1 MKLFL
6 LDAYAL
12 IYRAYYAFIDRPL
25 TNSKGQ
31 HTSTVWGFLNT
42 LEDVLTRERP
52 THIGVAFDPKGGT
65 FRHEAYEQYKAQREA
80 TPEDIAWSVP
90 VIKQILEAYR
100 IPILEVAGFEAD
112 DVIGTLATQAGERGI
127 ETYMMTPD
135 KDYGQLVSEHVRIY
149 RPRHNQGQYE
159 VMGVD
164 EVLKKYWLEKEQVG
178 IASTDQVI
186 DILGLMGDAS
196 DNIPGCPGVGE
207 KTAVKL
213 LAQFGSIENL
223 LASTDQ
229 LKGAL
234 KQKIEDNREQI
245 EFSRFLATIRRDVP
259 IELDMDL
266 LALKEPDEAA
276 LRQMFA
282 DLEMRSLMK
291 KKFGDSTEVAK
302 PKPAPKPVAS
312 RDDSGMRDLFDMFD
326 EAETVETAKNTDFT
340 ASADLPEDVLVG
352 HDLKQQLSRL
362 AAEGRAG
369 ERSLFDRNT
378 EDRSLFD
385 IKNEEKP
392 QFDIRATDKPL
403 FDIMIAHYL
412 LHPELKHD
420 LAYMAET
427 MLGET
432 VSEDNRGQV
441 IAALYRQ
448 LEPQMRDNRL
458 FRDIEMPLVPVLAQM
473 ERNGVRLDVP
483 TLQAS
488 SADLRHRLG
497 ELEAEAYKQAGVE
510 FNLGSPKQVGEVLFD
525 RLRIDPKAKRSKGGN
540 YATNED
546 TLRAYATVSPVVPL
560 ILEHRGI
567 KKLLSTY
574 VDALPALINPMTG
587 HIHTTFNQ
595 AVTVTG
601 RLSSSNP
608 NLQNIPIRDEGGRFI
623 RSAFIPEE
631 GERWFSA
638 DYSQI
643 ELRLMAHLS
652 GDETLVG
659 DFLSGHDIHAAT
671 AAKIFHKPVEAVT
684 RTERTRAKT
693 ANFGIIYGITTFG
706 LAERLEMPRGEAKEL
721 IEGYFATYP
730 GVRQYMDESIAKV
743 RECGYA
749 ETLFGRRCYLPDIN
763 SRNATVRGFAERN
776 AINAPIQG
784 TAADIIK
791 IAMVRVQQRLWRE
804 GMKSK
809 LILQVHDE
817 LNFSVPKDEE
827 ERLQQ
832 LVMEEMQNVVSLR
845 VPLIAD
851 GGWGANWLEAH

>member
-42 LEDVLTRERP
+42 LEDVLTREKP

-112 DVIGTLATQAGERGI
+112 DVIGTLAAQAEERGI

-159 VMGVD
+159 VMGVE

-178 IASTDQVI
+178 IATTDQVI

-213 LAQFGSIENL
+213 LAQFGTIENL

-266 LALKEPDEAA
+266 LAVKEPDEAT

-291 KKFGDSTEVAK
+291 KKFGDFTETAK
-302 PKPAPKPVAS
+302 PKPAPK

-326 EAETVETAKNTDFT
+326 ETAESTETAKNTDFT
-340 ASADLPEDVLVG
+340 ASADLPKDILVG
-352 HDLKQQLSRL
+352 HDLKQQLTHI
-362 AAEGRAG
+362 AAEG
-369 ERSLFDRNT
+369 
-378 EDRSLFD
+378 
-385 IKNEEKP
+385 K
-392 QFDIRATDKPL
+392 ATDKPL

-432 VSEDNRGQV
+432 VTDDNREQV
-441 IAALYRQ
+441 VAALYRQ

-510 FNLGSPKQVGEVLFD
+510 FNLASPKQVGEVLFD

-546 TLRAYATVSPVVPL
+546 TLRAYATTSPVVPL

-574 VDALPALINPMTG
+574 VDALPALINPATG

-631 GERWFSA
+631 GERWYSA

-671 AAKIFHKPVEAVT
+671 AAKIFHKPVEEVT
-684 RTERTRAKT
+684 RMERTRAKT

-827 ERLQQ
+827 EHLEQI
-832 LVMEEMQNVVSLR
+832 VMEEMQNVVSLR

-851 GGWGANWLEAH
+851 GGWGTNWLEAH

>member
-178 IASTDQVI
+178 IASTEQVI

-369 ERSLFDRNT
+369 ERSLFDINT

-671 AAKIFHKPVEAVT
+671 AAKIFHKPVEEVT